1 MTQLLGYNMYMTKA
15 VKNTLLTA
23 QLSNPGGSSPS
34 TAVQESYAWDIMH
47 CGCAAVS
54 LLLLAP
60 LFLIIGL
67 TIKLSS
73 RGPIIERGL
82 RVGKDGRIFTLYT
95 FATRC
100 PDAEA
105 STTVRL
111 LPDRDARCTRIGTLL
126 KQTKLDQLPQLVNV
140 LKGDMNFVGPR
151 PIQPIFLEKRGR
163 ATSRYSAYLA
173 VKPGLTDLAPEGD
186 GYFSEAREIPRYQR
200 LGPAMQPARH
210 AACGADAGVWVGQ

>member
-1 MTQLLGYNMYMTKA
+1 MYMTKA

-23 QLSNPGGSSPS
+23 QLSDPGGSSTS
-34 TAVQESYAWDIMH
+34 TAVRASYAWDIMQY
-47 CGCAAVS
+47 GCAAVS

-82 RVGKDGRIFTLYT
+82 RVGKDGRIFTIYS
-95 FATRC
+95 FATRR

-105 STTVRL
+105 STRVRL
-111 LPDRDARCTRIGTLL
+111 LPDRDAPCTRIGTLL
-126 KQTKLDQLPQLVNV
+126 KRTKLDRLPQLVNV

-151 PIQPIFLEKRGR
+151 PIHPSFLEKRGR
-163 ATSRYSAYLA
+163 AMSRYSAHLA
-173 VKPGLTDLAPEGD
+173 VRPGLTDFAPEGD
-186 GYFSEAREIPRYQR
+186 GYLRKAQEIPRYR
-200 LGPAMQPARH
+200 RFSSAMQPARH
-210 AACGADAGVWVGQ
+210 TAYGADASVCVVR